1 MLAFSQAILYICLL
15 FLMGTFIL
23 KSVPATARPDFA
35 VPKKALLAAA
45 AILPIAAFIPVLDVI
60 LHLEN
65 RLGFWQATT
74 LTVTSTTVGLSW
86 IVTLAFSIM
95 LLLVIAKGNFPRY
108 SILLVVFIIAS
119 LAWSSHTASIQFT
132 TGIINDF
139 IHTLA
144 MSVWVGTLFVVSF
157 FSKNDKNWLA
167 FLKWFTLLAAVCLF
181 VIVISGL
188 LLMGVLIPGYVA
200 SWITSYGQGLFV
212 KHLFLIPI
220 VFLAFANSVIGRFL
234 LKRDYVFNPFPW
246 VRAESIFLICI
257 LIVTSIF
264 TQQQPPIHELTE
276 SMISPVFEW
285 LHGGIT
291 VGGDTVLS
299 FAFSGAA
306 VGFLSLATIAICV
319 FLMSFLIRQIP
330 VYVTTIIGFVIVI
343 GVYLFVMK
351 SVVLI

>member
-1 MLAFSQAILYICLL
+1 MLAFSQAILYVCLM

-23 KSVPATARPDFA
+23 KSVPASARPDIA
-35 VPKKALLAAA
+35 VPKKALLTA
-45 AILPIAAFIPVLDVI
+45 AILLPIAAFIPVFDVI
-60 LHLEN
+60 IHLEN
-65 RLGFWQATT
+65 RLGFWQASM
-74 LTVTSTTVGLSW
+74 LTITSTTVGLSW
-86 IVTLAFSIM
+86 IATVAFSVM
-95 LLLVIAKGNFPRY
+95 LILVIAKGNFPRY
-108 SILLVVFIIAS
+108 SILILTLIIAT

-144 MSVWVGTLFVVSF
+144 MSAWVGTLFVVSF

-167 FLKWFTLLAAVCLF
+167 FLKWFTILAAVCLF
-181 VIVISGL
+181 VIIISGL

-200 SWITSYGQGLFV
+200 SWITSYGQGLFI

-234 LKRDYVFNPFPW
+234 LKRDYIFNPFPW

-264 TQQQPPIHELTE
+264 TQQQPPIHELTD

-285 LHGGIT
+285 LHGGIS
-291 VGGDTVLS
+291 VGGDTILS

-306 VGFLSLATIAICV
+306 VGFLSLATVAICV
-319 FLMSFLIRQIP
+319 FLMSFLIRKIP
-330 VYVTTIIGFVIVI
+330 VYATTLIGFVIVI

-351 SVVLI
+351 SVVLL